1 MEGLFNIWKYCVG
14 CVDDMSVS
22 FDQSQG
28 IIDKHFS
35 DISKNSEQNQVVFW
49 VMHSSFK
56 FL

>member
-35 DISKNSEQNQVVFW
+35 DISETRSKTKLCFG
-49 VMHSSFK
+49 
-56 FL
+56 